1 MAADPPQ
8 DSSSLGAG
16 RRSVR
21 TDLLLG
27 IDRVLVAAPDQSAGC
42 GPTTTADPAPA
53 PVTPSS
59 VAGQPPGRGRKL
71 LEELA
76 EGAGPAELLAELEAV
91 YARECP
97 LGSDVEGTRT
107 VVFGEGDPCAEL
119 MFIGEAPGEEE
130 DRTGRPFVGRAGRKL
145 DEMISAMGFTREE
158 VYIANVLKTRPPQN
172 RTPLQD
178 EVDASSPFLEAQVSI
193 VRPDVIVAL
202 GGPAAKLLLR
212 TEAGITRLRGRWG
225 SYLAGEDAFPVMPT
239 FHPAYLLR
247 NPTLEVRGQV
257 WEDLQAVLERLG
269 RPTPGR

>member
-1 MAADPPQ
+1 MAADPAQ
-8 DSSSLGAG
+8 DRSIIEAG

-21 TDLLLG
+21 TDQLLG
-27 IDRVLVAAPDQSAGC
+27 IERILVAAPEPMAGREDSTASPPATTPVGASISNPSPAC
-42 GPTTTADPAPA
+42 G
-53 PVTPSS
+53 
-59 VAGQPPGRGRKL
+59 RRL
-71 LEELA
+71 LEELTD
-76 EGAGPAELLAELEAV
+76 GAGPTELLSELESI
-91 YARECP
+91 YTRERP
-97 LGSDVEGTRT
+97 LGSDVEGDRT
-107 VVFGEGDPCAEL
+107 VVFGEGNPCAEL

-130 DRTGRPFVGRAGRKL
+130 DRTGRPFVGRAGGKL
-145 DEMISAMGFTREE
+145 DEMIAAMGFTREE

-178 EVDASSPFLEAQVSI
+178 EVDASGPFLEAQVSI
-193 VRPDVIVAL
+193 VRPGVIVAL

-225 SYLAGEDAFPVMPT
+225 SYLAGGDAFPVMPT

-269 RPTPGR
+269 RPIPGR